1 MITFDPES
9 AIVFTQNFTDVY
21 RYVLQCKDQTT
32 VKLSDEMEFIDAYI
46 ALHKER
52 MGEGFEVIK
61 KVNEAALKKEI
72 PPLALQLLVEN
83 AVKHNIAA
91 KDDPLIIHITSSE
104 SWLTVSNNLNLKESA
119 FTEKTGLNNLMQ
131 RYTLLCDRQVKIN
144 RGENTFEVQIP
155 LL

>member
-1 MITFDPES
+1 
-9 AIVFTQNFTDVY
+9 
-21 RYVLQCKDQTT
+21 
-32 VKLSDEMEFIDAYI
+32 
-46 ALHKER
+46 KER

-91 KDDPLIIHITSSE
+91 KDAPLIIHITSSE